1 MRDIDKWT
9 RSFRGLTSRMPA
21 LLINFFFANSSEST
35 VMHPTQLLDDSSASK
50 NVATA
55 SEFLTTAQT
64 TAGKKN
70 SRKGDM

>member
-1 MRDIDKWT
+1 MQ
-9 RSFRGLTSRMPA
+9 
-21 LLINFFFANSSEST
+21 
-35 VMHPTQLLDDSSASK
+35 PTQLLDDSSASK

-64 TAGKKN
+64 TAVKTN